1 MMSISLVD
9 PRVRIALGLIVGLV
23 AGLLYG
29 WLIQPVE
36 FVDTTPDS
44 LRADYRTD
52 YVLMVA
58 EAFQAEQD
66 LNLASRR
73 LAVLGPA
80 QPHTMVETA
89 LVYAQEEGFIQS
101 DLARLENLADELAR
115 RGGTPE
121 IGGP

>member
-1 MMSISLVD
+1 MTLAD
-9 PRVRIALGLIVGLV
+9 PRVRIGLGLIVGLV

-29 WLIQPVE
+29 WLVQPVE

-44 LRADYRTD
+44 LRHDYRSD

-58 EAFQAEQD
+58 EAFQVEQD
-66 LNLASRR
+66 LDLASRR
-73 LAVLGPA
+73 LAVLGPDE
-80 QPHTMVETA
+80 PIEMVEAA
-89 LVYAQEEGFIQS
+89 LAYARVEGFAEE
-101 DLARLENLADELAR
+101 DLARLEELSAELER